1 MFKTVGLYWHTL
13 RYLKPVQI
21 YGRLWFKLSRPR
33 PDLRPAPSLRLPTG
47 HWVACAARVQSLTNA
62 DTFFFLNQAGS
73 LAVLGWDAPA
83 IEKLWRY
90 NQHYFDDLNAEG
102 AAQRSDWH
110 LALMHNWLEHNPPG
124 QGTGWEPYPTSLRI
138 VNWVKWT
145 LSGNTLPEQALQSV
159 AVQARWLSK
168 RLERHLLGNH
178 YFANAKALVFAGLMF
193 EGAEAHAWLKKGLG
207 IIEQELPEQVLPD
220 GGNFE
225 RSPMY
230 HSIFFEDLLDL
241 INAARA
247 WPGQIELAKT
257 ERWRSVAEGMAAW
270 LLGMTHSDGQIALFN
285 DAAIG
290 IAPTPAVLADYARRL
305 ELPVAEP
312 LVSPAEQ
319 VLMQR
324 WPDSGYIR
332 LVNANAVV
340 LLDVAPIGPDY
351 LPSHANADTL
361 SFELSLFGQRVIVNG
376 GTSRYGSSSERLRER
391 QTAAHSTLEIDG
403 QSSSEVW
410 GGFRVAKRAY
420 PYDLHVNEQI
430 NGVIIACSHDGYKR
444 LPGKPMHRRQWHLQK
459 NSLIVTDH
467 IMGTYN
473 QAVARYIFHPAVLIE
488 PGSESDFVVT
498 LGTRHQIMLE
508 VLQGWAQIKPAH
520 YAMGFGQSI
529 ETQSL
534 EVFSE
539 NGGVSVALSWLD
551 AFKGKQA
558 IKVCF

>member
-1 MFKTVGLYWHTL
+1 ML
-13 RYLKPVQI
+13 R
-21 YGRLWFKLSRPR
+21 RPR
-33 PDLRPAPSLRLPTG
+33 PDLSPAPALRLPAG
-47 HWVACAARVQSLTNA
+47 QWVACAARTQSLTSA

-73 LAVLGWDAPA
+73 LTGLGWDAPA
-83 IEKLWRY
+83 VEKLWRY

-102 AAQRSDWH
+102 AVHRTDWH
-110 LALMHNWLEHNPPG
+110 LALIQNWLQHNPAG
-124 QGTGWEPYPTSLRI
+124 QGSGWEPYPTSLRI

-145 LSGNTLPEQALQSV
+145 LAGNTLSDQALHSL
-159 AVQARWLSK
+159 AVQTRWLTK

-193 EGAEAHAWLKKGLG
+193 EGAEAQAWRKKGLA

-247 WPGQIELAKT
+247 WPAQIAIDT
-257 ERWRSVAEGMAAW
+257 ISQWRGVAEGMAEW
-270 LLGMTHSDGQIALFN
+270 LLGMTHPDGQIGLFN

-290 IAPTPAVLADYARRL
+290 IAPTPAVLAGYARRL
-305 ELPVAEP
+305 ELSVLEP
-312 LVSPAEQ
+312 LSSKAEQ
-319 VLMQR
+319 VVMQQ

-332 LVNANAVV
+332 LATENAVA

-376 GTSRYGSSSERLRER
+376 GTSRYGSGPERLRER

-410 GGFRVAKRAY
+410 GGFRVARRAY
-420 PYDLHVNEQI
+420 PCDLHLDKQMNV
-430 NGVIIACSHDGYKR
+430 VTVACSHDGYRR
-444 LPGKPMHRRQWHLQK
+444 LPGKPVHRRWWHLK
-459 NSLIVTDH
+459 PGSLTVEDQIA
-467 IMGTYN
+467 GACN
-473 QAVARYIFHPAVLIE
+473 QVVARYIFQTSVRIELVSENQFEMTLANGHAIKLLVLA
-488 PGSESDFVVT
+488 GRGRLARANCS
-498 LGTRHQIMLE
+498 
-508 VLQGWAQIKPAH
+508 
-520 YAMGFGQSI
+520 MGFGLST
-529 ETQSL
+529 ETQCL
-534 EVFSE
+534 EVYPV
-539 NGGVSVALSWLD
+539 NNALSVVLSWHQDSILNNSN
-551 AFKGKQA
+551 Q
-558 IKVCF
+558 

>member
-47 HWVACAARVQSLTNA
+47 RWVACAARVQSLTSA

-73 LAVLGWDAPA
+73 LAELGWDAPA

-102 AAQRSDWH
+102 AAQRSQWH
-110 LALMHNWLEHNPPG
+110 LALIHNWLEHNPAG
-124 QGTGWEPYPTSLRI
+124 QGSGWEPYPTSLRI

-145 LSGNTLPEQALQSV
+145 LAGNTLPAQALQSL

-241 INAARA
+241 INVSRA
-247 WPGQIELAKT
+247 WPGQI
-257 ERWRSVAEGMAAW
+257 SVVMVAGWQDIASRMAAW
-270 LLGMTHSDGQIALFN
+270 LMGMTPPDGQIALFN
-285 DAAIG
+285 DAAFG
-290 IAPTPAVLADYARRL
+290 VTPAPAGLSAYARRL
-305 ELPVAEP
+305 ELAVVAQAQPMINEVG
-312 LVSPAEQ
+312 LEEWQ
-319 VLMQR
+319 
-324 WPDSGYIR
+324 DSGYIR
-332 LVNANAVV
+332 LVATNAIA

-361 SFELSLFGQRVIVNG
+361 SFELSLFGHRVIVDG
-376 GTSRYGSSSERLRER
+376 GTSRYGSGSERLRER
-391 QTAAHSTLEIDG
+391 QTAAHSTLELDG
-403 QSSSEVW
+403 NSSSEVW
-410 GGFRVAKRAY
+410 GGFRVGRRAY
-420 PYDLHVNEQI
+420 PVALSINQQTEQ
-430 NGVIIACSHDGYKR
+430 VTVACSHTGYQH
-444 LPGKPMHRRQWHLQK
+444 LPSGPVHRRQWAFAP
-459 NSLIVTDH
+459 NSLTVTDRVSGRFNVA
-467 IMGTYN
+467 I
-473 QAVARYIFHPAVLIE
+473 ARYLFHPDLKLTVIS
-488 PGSESDFVVT
+488 PTVVQICFSNEKIAWVT
-498 LGTRHQIMLE
+498 ILSGTARLVVGQHSAEFGRVRPTQCLE
-508 VLQGWAQIKPAH
+508 VELRHNTGTVK
-520 YAMGFGQSI
+520 I
-529 ETQSL
+529 EWSN
-534 EVFSE
+534 E
-539 NGGVSVALSWLD
+539 
-551 AFKGKQA
+551 
-558 IKVCF
+558 

>member
-1 MFKTVGLYWHTL
+1 VILFKTLGLYWHTL
-13 RYLKPVQI
+13 RYLRPVQI
-21 YGRLWFKLSRPR
+21 YGRFWFKLRRPR
-33 PDLRPAPSLRLPTG
+33 PDLSAAPSLRLTTG
-47 HWVACAARVQSLTNA
+47 QWVACAARAQSLTSA

-73 LAVLGWDAPA
+73 LAELGWDAPSV
-83 IEKLWRY
+83 EKLWRY

-110 LALMHNWLEHNPPG
+110 LALIQNWLQHNSAG
-124 QGTGWEPYPTSLRI
+124 QGSGWEPYPTSLRI

-145 LSGNTLPEQALQSV
+145 LASNTLPDQALHSL
-159 AVQARWLSK
+159 AVQARWLTK

-193 EGAEAHAWLKKGLG
+193 EGAEAQAWLKKGLV
-207 IIEQELPEQVLPD
+207 IIERELPEQVLPD

-247 WPGQIELAKT
+247 WPGQIDVAKT

-270 LLGMTHSDGQIALFN
+270 LLGMTHPDGQIGLFN

-290 IAPTPAVLADYARRL
+290 ISPIPAVLAEYARRL
-305 ELPVAEP
+305 ELSVLEP
-312 LVSPAEQ
+312 LVSTAEQ
-319 VLMQR
+319 VVMQQ

-332 LVNANAVV
+332 LATENAVA

-376 GTSRYGSSSERLRER
+376 GTSRYGSGPERLRER

-410 GGFRVAKRAY
+410 GGFRVARRAY
-420 PYDLHVNEQI
+420 PYDLHVDKQMNE
-430 NGVIIACSHDGYKR
+430 VTVACSHDGYR
-444 LPGKPMHRRQWHLQK
+444 RFPGKPVHRRGWHLK
-459 NSLIVTDH
+459 PGSLTVEDQIA
-467 IMGTYN
+467 GACN
-473 QAVARYIFHPAVLIE
+473 QVVARYIFQTSVRIELVSENQFEMTLANGHAIKLLVLA
-488 PGSESDFVVT
+488 GRGQLARANCS
-498 LGTRHQIMLE
+498 
-508 VLQGWAQIKPAH
+508 
-520 YAMGFGQSI
+520 MGFGLST
-529 ETQSL
+529 ETQCL
-534 EVFSE
+534 EVYPV
-539 NGGVSVALSWLD
+539 NNALSVVLSWHQDSILNNSN
-551 AFKGKQA
+551 Q
-558 IKVCF
+558 